1 VVLGCSF
8 ASAQSFWNS
17 AGTFAYCNYF
27 VTTTNNGGVGAG
39 YDELTA
45 VCGYRYNSAIVGFDA
60 TTANLGQPAFGKGV
74 IVGDAI
80 FDAEAD
86 AYTGFQWTA
95 WVSDK
100 VSKQKH
106 GHFSGP
112 YGWIGVAA
120 SFGGTYFGDNYGYLS
135 ASGAAAGHGTYAGN
149 PPEKL
154 RK

>member
-1 VVLGCSF
+1 LGCSF

-100 VSKQKH
+100 VSNKNMVTSPARTAGSALLH
-106 GHFSGP
+106 RS
-112 YGWIGVAA
+112 VAP
-120 SFGGTYFGDNYGYLS
+120 TS
-135 ASGAAAGHGTYAGN
+135 ATTTAI
-149 PPEKL
+149 
-154 RK
+154 